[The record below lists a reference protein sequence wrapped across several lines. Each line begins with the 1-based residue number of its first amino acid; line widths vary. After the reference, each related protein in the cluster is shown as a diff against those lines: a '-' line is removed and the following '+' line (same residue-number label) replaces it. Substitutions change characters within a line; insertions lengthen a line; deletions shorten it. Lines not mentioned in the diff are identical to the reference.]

1 MKKICLLTVGLFLSL
16 FAVEAL
22 HAQANLSFQG
32 ILKKANGL
40 AVDDGTY
47 DLTFTL
53 YDAETG
59 GNNVFQETISDVDV
73 ASGIYSVVLGAGS
86 TAITAQFNVPYYL
99 GIRAGGPSAVEM
111 VPRIRL
117 TSAPYALALRG
128 NTNTFPSSGT
138 VIADA
143 QTIAGKL
150 AVGQTTLPG
159 TQSLQVNGGI
169 LARGGIPGS
178 GGSGDNGYAFSGSN
192 GDTDSGLFS
201 TADGKVSIYAN
212 NSERILVSNT
222 PADNRTYLKS
232 NVTVENSLTVNDQL
246 IVTNTT
252 SLNGDATLNTNANLV
267 YNNGST
273 SYSDWRLV
281 YRDDFT
287 TGLEGWNAYPT
298 INSGVETTDPSV
310 TTLSL
315 GFSSN
320 SLIRPTNNDFVL
332 KKAYN
337 LTGHT
342 HSYIMVKFNYYF
354 IDSWDA
360 DQYDRAFAGFA
371 NTLSSAP
378 EFGWSQ
384 IGGFVS
390 DTGNWDFIGNTG
402 RTDHSGVYTMMAK
415 NSGNTPVIIFG
426 AMLNNPTDDEN
437 FGISNVEIWVR

>member
-1 MKKICLLTVGLFLSL
+1 MKKICFLIAGLFLSL

-22 HAQANLSFQG
+22 QAQANLSFQG

-40 AVDDGTY
+40 AVDDGAY

-73 ASGIYSVVLGAGS
+73 ASGIYSVVLGAGA

-99 GIRAGGPSAVEM
+99 GIRVGGSSAVEM

-150 AVGQTTLPG
+150 AVGQTILPT

-169 LARGGIPGS
+169 LARGGAP
-178 GGSGDNGYAFSGSN
+178 GGSGSSNNGYAFSGNS

-201 TADGKVSIYAN
+201 TADGKVSVYAN

-222 PADNRTYLKS
+222 ASDNRTYLKS

-246 IVTNTT
+246 LVTNATT
-252 SLNGDATLNTNANLV
+252 LSGDATLGVNANLA
-267 YNNGST
+267 YHNGT
-273 SYSDWRLV
+273 TVHNDWRLV
-281 YRDDFT
+281 HRDDFSS
-287 TGLEGWNAYPT
+287 GLEGWDAYPS
-298 INSGVETTDPSV
+298 INSGTETTDPSV
-310 TTLSL
+310 TTLSA
-315 GFSSN
+315 GFSTN
-320 SLIRPTNNDFVL
+320 SLIRPTNNDHVL
-332 KKAYN
+332 KKTYN
-337 LTGHT
+337 LAGHT

-360 DQYDRAFAGFA
+360 SDYDRAWAGFA
-371 NTLSSAP
+371 NSLSDAP

-384 IGGFVS
+384 IAGFVS

-402 RTDHSGVYTMMAK
+402 RTDHAGVFTMMAK
-415 NSGNTPVIIFG
+415 NSGSLPVIIVG
-426 AMLNNPTDDEN
+426 ATLDDATDDEN
-437 FGISNVEIWVR
+437 FGISNIEIWVR